1 MRFSVLVNGTPT
13 EVFGSSPGLRQGGPL
28 SPRLFVIVMEVLGRM
43 ISIAVSGGL
52 LSSFSVGQG
61 LIFLIF
67 YL

>member
-1 MRFSVLVNGTPT
+1 
-13 EVFGSSPGLRQGGPL
+13 
-28 SPRLFVIVMEVLGRM
+28 LFVIVMEVLGRM